1 MSPLV
6 TNSGLIPPPGE
17 TVADR
22 RYRIIPPQSSER
34 IRLPSASRRDQF
46 GDAEFDRLEAEGR
59 ALGVDELV
67 ELIDAV

>member
-6 TNSGLIPPPGE
+6 TESVLIPPPRE

-22 RYRIIPPQSSER
+22 RYRIIPPQSEER
-34 IRLPSASRRDQF
+34 IRLPSASLRHQF
-46 GDAEFDRLEAEGR
+46 GDAEFDRLETDGR

-67 ELIDAV
+67 DLIESG